1 VACRV
6 NLMMEILY
14 FLCKSRA
21 WCFVPSQ
28 TCILA
33 AYPCPYHHF
42 VTKEGGCQPVVH
54 TLKPSLSTRPSSFR
68 ALARGIGRAPNENTP
83 TNTPRDRSER
93 TGSTSRSPANGAT
106 SAVAPMSPFRRP
118 IDVRRRP
125 LLRRRNMQKGVKRG
139 AAGSLTGSV
148 SEPRGFVAPVL
159 KCGSIHHNGAGELPI

>member
-1 VACRV
+1 VSGKFDDGNFIFSLQVTCLV
-6 NLMMEILY
+6 FCPITNMYTGGISMPLPP
-14 FLCKSRA
+14 LCH
-21 WCFVPSQ
+21 Q
-28 TCILA
+28 
-33 AYPCPYHHF
+33 
-42 VTKEGGCQPVVH
+42 GGWLPASGAH
-54 TLKPSLSTRPSSFR
+54 TETIAQHPSLFLPA